1 MISQPLLLVIA
12 LFYVAFLVMV
22 AWVAESRKVA
32 GTSYHPLIYS
42 LTLAVY
48 CSSWTFF
55 GAVGTAAES
64 AWAYVPI
71 YLGPILLFV
80 LGQPLLRKLI
90 LVGSRQKTTS
100 IADFIGTRYGKRQSL
115 AAVVTAVAVVG
126 SLPYI
131 ALQLKAISMAWSTL
145 SFGSGGADQVAGYQI
160 DTPLVIAMV
169 LAFFAMF
176 FGTRHIEGR
185 ERNRGMMAAVAV
197 ESVVKLVALLVIAG
211 VALWVLSG
219 MSPAAM
225 SPQISRSEL
234 WGQNPINSRF
244 LAVTLISFLAIICLP
259 RQFHVAVVEYQDERD
274 IRLARWFFP
283 LYLLL
288 VIVAVFP
295 ITLAGQYLF
304 SGQGIAP
311 DTYVLRL
318 PMLLDMENIS
328 LIAFLGGFSAA
339 TGMVIVAVIT
349 LSIMVSNEVILPLLL
364 RWGETHN
371 LQQAFYFGRY
381 LKWVRRACVVSLL
394 LAGWWVNSNFGS
406 RGLASIGLISFA
418 CFAQLAPALIGAIY
432 WRKGHAYGVFA
443 GLAMGFGGWCFFLF
457 LPAIG
462 AFSSETMT
470 NGLWGWFWLRPQA
483 LFGFSL
489 GDPLSHGIFW
499 SLVPNVA
506 LYVLVSRRAIHSV
519 QDRFQAESYV
529 QRTQDIGDNQTD
541 IFELSAIQVGR
552 LRLLLDSF
560 VSPHRQ
566 SELWRYCE
574 NRYQQRLMDG
584 DKAPLFVVKAVQD
597 LLSGLVGA
605 SSAQR
610 AVKLLEST
618 EPLGFSHIA
627 EFVGGTSAQLQFNK
641 DLLQVTVETMSQ
653 GISVVDADLNVVAW
667 NKRYEE
673 LFDYPPRLL
682 YVGCPIA
689 KIYEYNARR
698 GMYRDEDS
706 IGEQVE
712 KRLELLRRGGE
723 HQFERLLPNGLTVQV
738 VGKPMPNGGFVS
750 TYTDVT
756 EFKSLLARLEQSR
769 DTLESRVME
778 RTEELEKANATLG
791 RENHLRA
798 QAEDAIRELHA
809 SKTRFMQA
817 TSHDLLQPISA
828 AKLFVSALAQNKA
841 SLANPE
847 EIARQLSHVDKSLDM
862 AEHLISSLR
871 EIARLEGGKVTPKK
885 ESFSAARL
893 MKELE
898 TEFALLASHKKLA
911 FHCVPSSVVIESDH
925 FLLRRVLQNFLS
937 NAIHYTR
944 RGRILL
950 GARRTLKGLRIEV
963 WDTGPG
969 LTKASQE
976 KIFNEFERLNPG
988 STSSDRGLGLGLS
1001 IAQSIATLLGHRI
1014 SVRSVP
1020 GEGSVFSVTIDYGR
1034 AKEVVYSAAET
1045 ETSAPSL
1052 SGIRV
1057 VCIDNE
1063 PEILAGFNSLLSGW
1077 GCDVAVASDW
1087 EEFTEVL
1094 QEGAPNILLMDYH
1107 LDEKMDGVTLRNSL
1121 PGEWRQVPTIIITA
1135 DNSDEVRGRVEDS
1148 GCAYLSKPVATGEL
1162 AATMEKLLSSG
1173 QASQTKPV

>member
-12 LFYVAFLVMV
+12 LIYVAFLVMV
-22 AWVAESRKVA
+22 AWIAESRKS
-32 GTSYHPLIYS
+32 TEKTYHPLIYS

-90 LVGSRQKTTS
+90 LVGARQKTTS

-145 SFGSGGADQVAGYQI
+145 SLSTVDADQVAGYQI

-197 ESVVKLVALLVIAG
+197 ESVVKLVALVVIAG
-211 VALWVLSG
+211 VGLWVLFG
-219 MSPAAM
+219 FSPL
-225 SPQISRSEL
+225 SLDTTSLHGEL

-259 RQFHVAVVEYQDERD
+259 RQFHVAVVEFQDERD
-274 IRLARWFFP
+274 INLARWFFP
-283 LYLLL
+283 IYLLI
-288 VIVAVFP
+288 VIVAVLP
-295 ITLAGQYLF
+295 ITLAGQQLF
-304 SGQGIAP
+304 SGQGISP

-318 PMLLDMENIS
+318 PMSLKLENIS
-328 LIAFLGGFSAA
+328 LVAFLGGFSAA
-339 TGMVIVAVIT
+339 TGMAIVAVIT

-381 LKWVRRACVVSLL
+381 LKWVRRTCVVSLL

-432 WRKGHAYGVFA
+432 WRDGHAYGVFA
-443 GLAMGFGGWCFFLF
+443 GLAVGFGGWCFFLF

-462 AFSSETMT
+462 AFDPVTMAE
-470 NGLWGWFWLRPQA
+470 GLWGLSWLHPQG
-483 LFGFSL
+483 LFGISF

-506 LYVLVSRRAIHSV
+506 LYVLVSRWVRHSV

-529 QRTQDIGDNQTD
+529 QKSQEFGDPQADIY
-541 IFELSAIQVGR
+541 ELSAIQVGR

-560 VSPHRQ
+560 VSPGRQ
-566 SELWRYCE
+566 TALWRDCE

-610 AVKLLEST
+610 AVKLLESA

-653 GISVVDADLNVVAW
+653 GISVVDGDLKVVAW

-689 KIYEYNARR
+689 KVYEYNARR
-698 GMYRDEDS
+698 GMYHDEDS
-706 IGEQVE
+706 VEQQVE

-723 HQFERLLPNGLTVQV
+723 HQFERHLPNGLTVQV

-756 EFKSLLARLEQSR
+756 EFKALLARLEQAKT
-769 DTLESRVME
+769 TLESRVAE
-778 RTEELEKANATLG
+778 RTEELEKANATLA
-791 RENHLRA
+791 RENRLRA
-798 QAEDAIRELHA
+798 QAEEAIRELHA

-828 AKLFVSALAQNKA
+828 AKLFVSALTQNKN
-841 SLANPE
+841 SLTNPE
-847 EIARQLSHVDKSLDM
+847 DIARQLGHVDKSLDM

-871 EIARLEGGKVTPKK
+871 EIARLEGGKVVPKK
-885 ESFSAARL
+885 ESFSAGVL
-893 MKELE
+893 MEELE
-898 TEFALLASHKKLA
+898 TEFALLASRKKLD
-911 FHCVPSSVVIESDH
+911 FHCVPSSAIIESDH
-925 FLLRRVLQNFLS
+925 YLLRRVLQNFLS

-950 GARRTLKGLRIEV
+950 GARRTVDGLRIEV

-969 LTKASQE
+969 LTRESVE

-1001 IAQSIATLLGHRI
+1001 IAQSIASLLGHKIR
-1014 SVRSVP
+1014 VRSVP
-1020 GEGSVFSVTIDYGR
+1020 GSGSVFSVTIGYGKSVNL
-1034 AKEVVYSAAET
+1034 ANPVDEVQSA
-1045 ETSAPSL
+1045 APSL
-1052 SGIRV
+1052 KGVRV

-1063 PEILAGFNSLLSGW
+1063 PEILAGFKSLLTSW
-1077 GCDVAVASDW
+1077 GCRVSVASDW
-1087 EEFTEVL
+1087 EQFTDVL
-1094 QEGAPNILLMDYH
+1094 QARPPNILLMDYH

-1121 PGEWRQVPTIIITA
+1121 PAPWPRVPTIIITA
-1135 DNSDEVRGRVEDS
+1135 DNSDEVRSRIEET
-1148 GCAYLSKPVATGEL
+1148 GCVYLSKPVDTTEL
-1162 AATMEKLLSSG
+1162 ASTMEKLLVSS
-1173 QASQTKPV
+1173 ASES

>member
-1 MISQPLLLVIA
+1 MISQPLLLVVA
-12 LFYVAFLVMV
+12 LLYVAFLVMV
-22 AWVAESRKVA
+22 AWVAESRKDQ
-32 GTSYHPLIYS
+32 SSSFHPLIYS

-115 AAVVTAVAVVG
+115 AAVVTLVAVVG

-145 SFGSGGADQVAGYQI
+145 SVGSEGANQVADYQI

-169 LAFFAMF
+169 LALFAMF

-219 MSPAAM
+219 ASAAGV
-225 SPQISRSEL
+225 SPQLSESEL
-234 WGQNPINSRF
+234 WQGNPLNSRF

-259 RQFHVAVVEYQDERD
+259 RQFHVAVVEFQDERD
-274 IRLARWFFP
+274 LGLARWFFP
-283 LYLLL
+283 LYLVL
-288 VIVAVFP
+288 VIFAVFP

-318 PMLLDMENIS
+318 PMSLDMENIS

-371 LQQAFYFGRY
+371 LQQAFHFGRY
-381 LKWVRRACVVSLL
+381 LKWLRRSCVVCLL
-394 LAGWWVNSNFGS
+394 LAGWWVNSNFGN

-443 GLAMGFGGWCFFLF
+443 GLAVGFGGWCFFLF

-462 AFSSETMT
+462 AFSHETMS
-470 NGLWGWFWLRPQA
+470 NGLWGLSWLRPQA

-489 GDPLSHGIFW
+489 GDQLSHGIFW
-499 SLVPNVA
+499 SLAPNMA
-506 LYVLVSRRAIHSV
+506 LYVLVSRWAKHSV

-529 QRTQDIGDNQTD
+529 QRALDQSDRQKDV
-541 IFELSAIQVGR
+541 FELSAIQVGR

-560 VSPHRQ
+560 VSPQRQ
-566 SELWRYCE
+566 SDLWRYCE

-597 LLSGLVGA
+597 LLSGLIGA

-610 AVKLLEST
+610 AVKLLESA

-627 EFVGGTSAQLQFNK
+627 EFVGGASAQLQFNK

-653 GISVVDADLNVVAW
+653 GISVVDADLKVVAW

-689 KIYEYNARR
+689 KVYEYNARR
-698 GMYRDEDS
+698 GMYREEDS
-706 IGEQVE
+706 IAQQVE
-712 KRLELLRRGGE
+712 KRLDLLRRGGQ

-756 EFKSLLARLEQSR
+756 EFKGLLARLEQAR
-769 DTLESRVME
+769 ATLETRVQE
-778 RTEELEKANATLG
+778 RTRELEKANATLA
-791 RENHLRA
+791 RENRLRA
-798 QAEDAIRELHA
+798 RAEEAIRELHA

-828 AKLFVSALAQNKA
+828 AKLFVSALAQNK
-841 SLANPE
+841 SGLSDPE

-862 AEHLISSLR
+862 AENLISSLR
-871 EIARLEGGKVTPKK
+871 EIARLEGGKVIPKK
-885 ESFSAARL
+885 ESFSAASL

-898 TEFALLASHKKLA
+898 TEFALLASRKKLA
-911 FHCVPSSVVIESDH
+911 FHCVASSVIIESDR

-944 RGRILL
+944 RGTILL
-950 GARRTLKGLRIEV
+950 GARRTAAGLRIEV

-1001 IAQSIATLLGHRI
+1001 IAQSIATLLGHKI

-1020 GEGSVFSVTIDYGR
+1020 GAGSVFSVTVEYGQGENIR
-1034 AKEVVYSAAET
+1034 ITAAEPEPT
-1045 ETSAPSL
+1045 APSL
-1052 SGIRV
+1052 KGVRV

-1063 PEILAGFNSLLSGW
+1063 PEILAGFSSLLSGW
-1077 GCDVAVASDW
+1077 GCEVSSAADW
-1087 EEFTEVL
+1087 EAFTEVL
-1094 QEGAPNILLMDYH
+1094 QDRLPDLLLMDYH
-1107 LDEKMDGVTLRNSL
+1107 LDENMDGVTLRESL
-1121 PGEWRQVPTIIITA
+1121 PGKWRQLPTIIITA
-1135 DNSDEVRGRVEDS
+1135 DNSDEVRDRVEQA
-1148 GCAYLSKPVATGEL
+1148 GCAYLSKPVDTAEL
-1162 AATMEKLLSSG
+1162 AAIMEKMLSCDH
-1173 QASQTKPV
+1173 P